1 MKCLIWAC
9 VHDVC
14 VKRTQVSVVGRKI
27 LGRWDT
33 GFQRNSEENCM
44 AHYTVHTHTDKGKC
58 QRSIIFPCPYQFV
71 FSNKKKRNNIE

>member
-9 VHDVC
+9 VHDGC
-14 VKRTQVSVVGRKI
+14 VKRTQVSVVGRKL
-27 LGRWDT
+27 LGKWDT

-58 QRSIIFPCPYQFV
+58 
-71 FSNKKKRNNIE
+71 